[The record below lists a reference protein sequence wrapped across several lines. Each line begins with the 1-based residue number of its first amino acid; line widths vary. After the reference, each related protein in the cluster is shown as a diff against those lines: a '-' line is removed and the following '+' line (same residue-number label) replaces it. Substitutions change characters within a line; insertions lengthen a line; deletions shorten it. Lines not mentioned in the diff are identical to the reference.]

1 MSDYYSSILPE
12 QYTVLCRE
20 LKPLT
25 LGHLNILQR
34 LDCVPVV
41 DDDSLILAVLVCS
54 TDATT
59 LEELFNDR
67 FLGMKLWLWKVLM
80 FKIDWDTAHELFS
93 EYFDLHLSQPSW
105 AANHKSS
112 SDKRSGT
119 PFNQVLRTTCL
130 SKLNYDCKTVLT
142 TPWQQML
149 WDYLS
154 YHEAEGNIDIM
165 DVDWRKKQKEEADKA
180 HDDLVAK
187 YGDKE

>member
-1 MSDYYSSILPE
+1 MSDYYASILPE

-25 LGHLNILQR
+25 LGHFNILQR

-80 FKIDWDTAHELFS
+80 FKIDWDTAHELFA
-93 EYFDLHLSQPSW
+93 EYFDLHLRQPSW
-105 AANHKSS
+105 ASNHKSTS
-112 SDKRSGT
+112 EKHSGT
-119 PFNQVLRTTCL
+119 PFVQVLRTTCL

-154 YHEAEGNIDIM
+154 YHENEGNIDIM
-165 DVDWRKKQKEEADKA
+165 DEEWRKNQKEEADKA

-187 YGDKE
+187 YGDKT